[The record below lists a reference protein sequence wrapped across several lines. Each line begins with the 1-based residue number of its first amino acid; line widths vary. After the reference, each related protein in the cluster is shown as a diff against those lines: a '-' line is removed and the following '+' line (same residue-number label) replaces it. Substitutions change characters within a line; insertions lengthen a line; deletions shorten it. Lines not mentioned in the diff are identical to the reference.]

1 MNILF
6 VEDNQLNRIVAKDV
20 LVKDFENLMFME
32 NGKQVLQY
40 YNDNNVG
47 IIITDLYMPEIDGFE
62 LIKVIRSKD
71 TEKGYTYIIVLTSD
85 ESDDTMK
92 KVFDLGADDYITKP
106 ISFDEISNRI
116 KTGIRLIEN
125 IRKN

>member
-20 LVKDFENLMFME
+20 LMKEFENLMIME

-71 TEKGYTYIIVLTSD
+71 TEKGYTFIIVLTSD